1 MGKCEKK
8 KKERYEVA
16 ERKNKEE
23 SDEEGNSKD
32 QMGFTLT

>member
-8 KKERYEVA
+8 RERYEVG
-16 ERKNKEE
+16 ERENKEE